1 MWEYT
6 DKLKDHFFNPRNVG
20 EIEDADG
27 VGEVGSM
34 ACGDALKLTF
44 KLDEKGRIKDAKFK
58 TFGCASAIAT
68 SSVLTEMIKG
78 KPLGEALKI
87 TNKDIAEYLGGLP
100 EQKMHCSVMGREAL
114 EAAVENYRSGGRKK
128 HQLEGKVVC
137 TCFGVTDKEIERVVR
152 ENNLTS
158 VEQVTNY
165 CKAGGGC
172 GSCKGE
178 IEKII
183 EKVQGERPQEVL
195 IIAPKRPAKLTNI
208 QKIQLI
214 QETINKH
221 IRPALRAD
229 GGNIELIDV
238 EGDKVT
244 VAFRG
249 MCAQCRLAE
258 FTMKDVV
265 EAKLREFVCGDLYV
279 EELKDPAQPMH
290 DHKE

>member
-1 MWEYT
+1 MWDYT
-6 DKLKDHFFNPRNVG
+6 DKVRDHFFNPRNVG

-27 VGEVGSM
+27 VGEVGSL

-44 KLDEKGRIKDAKFK
+44 KLDKNGRIKDAKFK

-78 KPLGEALKI
+78 KTLEEAAKV
-87 TNKDIAEYLGGLP
+87 TNKDIADYLGGLP

-114 EAAVENYRSGGRKK
+114 EAAIENYRTGGKKK
-128 HQLEGKVVC
+128 HELEGRVVC
-137 TCFGVTDKEIERVVR
+137 TCFGVTEKEIERVIR
-152 ENNLTS
+152 ENNLTT

-172 GSCKGE
+172 GGCQGE

-183 EKVQGERPQEVL
+183 DRIQGDKAKQMMMTTPRQ
-195 IIAPKRPAKLTNI
+195 AGKLTNI
-208 QKIQLI
+208 QKIQMI
-214 QETINKH
+214 QQTINEQ
-221 IRPALRAD
+221 IRPALRAH

-238 EGDKVT
+238 VGNKVI
-244 VAFRG
+244 VAFRD

-265 EAKLREFVCGDLYV
+265 EAKLKEFVDDELFV
-279 EELKDPAQPMH
+279 EEDKDSA
-290 DHKE
+290 KEPHNHRE

>member
-6 DKLKDHFFNPRNVG
+6 DKVRDHFFNPRNVG

-27 VGEVGSM
+27 VGEVGSL

-44 KLDEKGRIKDAKFK
+44 KLDKDGRIADAKFK

-68 SSVLTEMIKG
+68 SSVLTELIKG
-78 KPLGEALKI
+78 KTLEEAMNV
-87 TNKDIAEYLGGLP
+87 TNKDIADVLGGLP

-114 EAAVENYRSGGRKK
+114 EAAVDNYRGGTTVK
-128 HQLEGKVVC
+128 HELEGHVVC
-137 TCFGVTDKEIERVVR
+137 TCFGVTETEVERVVR
-152 ENNLTS
+152 ENDLTT

-172 GSCKGE
+172 GGCHGE

-183 EKVQGERPQEVL
+183 HRIQGEKDTEP
-195 IIAPKRPAKLTNI
+195 APPMPRKGKKLTNI
-208 QKIQLI
+208 QKMQLI
-214 QETINKH
+214 QQTINEQV
-221 IRPALRAD
+221 RPALRAH
-229 GGNIELIDV
+229 GGNIELVDI

-249 MCAQCRLAE
+249 MCAQCHLAE

-265 EAKLREFVCGDLYV
+265 ETKLREFVSEDLYV
-279 EELKDPAQPMH
+279 EEDKDSVEEGH
-290 DHKE
+290 VHKG